1 MYFFILLHS
10 ANYMG
15 KYVTCLLYLFINVS
29 TSLFLYHDTQY
40 CQSERLKVYVK
51 KSCKYSQTCV
61 SGHLL
66 KATNLSYAAKQNVPK
81 C

>member
-15 KYVTCLLYLFINVS
+15 KYVTCLLYLIIKVS

-40 CQSERLKVYVK
+40 CQSERFKSPEHGLGINMGK
-51 KSCKYSQTCV
+51 KLNY
-61 SGHLL
+61 
-66 KATNLSYAAKQNVPK
+66 P
-81 C
+81 